1 MGNHSS
7 HDKPGTDGSGSGA
20 STPRGSTRGGRS
32 GSSGELQGQ
41 TEKPEAPAPL
51 SLVPVEK
58 LGKVRLP
65 SNLHHNMDCKIHILL
80 VF

>member
-7 HDKPGTDGSGSGA
+7 HSTHEKDGLESGSGT
-20 STPRGSTRGGRS
+20 STPRGSTRGTRS

-41 TEKPEAPAPL
+41 QEKVETQTT

-58 LGKVRLP
+58 LGKV
-65 SNLHHNMDCKIHILL
+65 N
-80 VF
+80 